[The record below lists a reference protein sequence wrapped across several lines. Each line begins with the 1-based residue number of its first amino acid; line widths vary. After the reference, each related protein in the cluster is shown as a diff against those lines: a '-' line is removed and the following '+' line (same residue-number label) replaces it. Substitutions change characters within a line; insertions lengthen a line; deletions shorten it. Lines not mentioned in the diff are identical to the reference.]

1 MFLNNVSINSTA
13 TATSHYKSFFENELS
28 YDSVAKDTLL
38 RTELFGESPPFRKKL
53 IAGSKEVGFDIRP
66 PVDLFNSG
74 SKFLVPNVSLQLS
87 IHRNDPTYGI
97 IKKVNESTGVV
108 DPNTYKIQ
116 ITDLKLVMRKV
127 LPSQEHLERYRAKLA
142 VEDAILDFK
151 DCPIRTFQIPH
162 KISTINIPNISTG
175 HLPKQI
181 VFAFTKS
188 ESFAGTVFED
198 IYKMEPFDL
207 SSFNLKVCLYNFFST
222 PIIHN
227 RIYFCFLGVRR
238 KYYGSSLQTQF

>member
-28 YDSVAKDTLL
+28 YDSVAKETLL
-38 RTELFGESPPFRKKL
+38 RTELYGEAPPFRKKW
-53 IAGSKEVGFDIRP
+53 IGGSKECSFDIRP

-97 IKKVNESTGVV
+97 IKKVSDEGVV
-108 DPNTYKIQ
+108 DANTYKIQ

-127 LPSQEHLERYRAKLA
+127 LPSQEHLRSYRAKLA

-198 IYKMEPFDL
+198 IYKMEPFNL
-207 SSFNLKVCLYNFFST
+207 SSFNLKVCLYNFFH

-227 RIYFCFLGVRR
+227 QIYFRF
-238 KYYGSSLQTQF
+238 

>member
-1 MFLNNVSINSTA
+1 MFLNNVSVNSTA

-28 YDSVAKDTLL
+28 YDSAAKQTLL
-38 RTELFGESPPFRKKL
+38 RTELYCDEPPFRKKW
-53 IAGSKEVGFDIRP
+53 IKGSKECSFDIRL

-87 IHRNDPTYGI
+87 LHRNDPTYGI
-97 IKKVNESTGVV
+97 IKKVDAEGNV
-108 DPNTYKIQ
+108 DSNTYKIQ
-116 ITDLKLVMRKV
+116 ITDLKLVMRKGV
-127 LPSQEHLERYRAKLA
+127 PSQAHLERYRAKLA
-142 VEDAILDFK
+142 VEDAVLDFK

-198 IYKMEPFDL
+198 IYKMEPFNL
-207 SSFNLKVCLYNFFST
+207 SSFNLKVCLYNFFPR

-227 RIYFCFLGVRR
+227 QIYFRF
-238 KYYGSSLQTQF
+238 

>member
-1 MFLNNVSINSTA
+1 M
-13 TATSHYKSFFENELS
+13 
-28 YDSVAKDTLL
+28 
-38 RTELFGESPPFRKKL
+38 
-53 IAGSKEVGFDIRP
+53 
-66 PVDLFNSG
+66 DLFNSG

-87 IHRNDPTYGI
+87 IQRNDPTYGI
-97 IKKVNESTGVV
+97 IKEEDSNGNVSDT
-108 DPNTYKIQ
+108 NTYKIQ

>member
-38 RTELFGESPPFRKKL
+38 RTELFGEAAPFRKKW
-53 IAGSKEVGFDIRP
+53 IGGSKEVSFDIRP

-97 IKKVNESTGVV
+97 IKKVNSEGVV

-188 ESFAGTVFED
+188 ESFAGTVSED
-198 IYKMEPFDL
+198 IYKMEHFNL
-207 SSFNLKVCLYNFFST
+207 SSFNLKVCLCDISHQ
-222 PIIHN
+222 IIHN
-227 RIYFCFLGVRR
+227 QNYFRFLGVRR
-238 KYYGSSLQTQF
+238 KYYGSPLQTQF

>member
-1 MFLNNVSINSTA
+1 M
-13 TATSHYKSFFENELS
+13 
-28 YDSVAKDTLL
+28 
-38 RTELFGESPPFRKKL
+38 
-53 IAGSKEVGFDIRP
+53 
-66 PVDLFNSG
+66 DLFNSG

-97 IKKVNESTGVV
+97 IKKVNNEGVV
-108 DPNTYKIQ
+108 DANTYKIQ

-127 LPSQEHLERYRAKLA
+127 VPSQEHLRSYRAKLT

-198 IYKMEPFDL
+198 IYKMEPFNL
-207 SSFNLKVCLYNFFST
+207 SSFNLKVCLYNFFH

-227 RIYFCFLGVRR
+227 QIYFRF
-238 KYYGSSLQTQF
+238 

>member
-1 MFLNNVSINSTA
+1 M
-13 TATSHYKSFFENELS
+13 
-28 YDSVAKDTLL
+28 
-38 RTELFGESPPFRKKL
+38 
-53 IAGSKEVGFDIRP
+53 
-66 PVDLFNSG
+66 DLFNSG

-97 IKKVNESTGVV
+97 IKKVTDGVV
-108 DPNTYKIQ
+108 DANTYKIQ

-127 LPSQEHLERYRAKLA
+127 VPSQEHLRSYRAKLT

-198 IYKMEPFDL
+198 IYKMEPFNL
-207 SSFNLKVCLYNFFST
+207 SSFNLKVCLYNFFH

-227 RIYFCFLGVRR
+227 QIYFRF
-238 KYYGSSLQTQF
+238 

>member
-1 MFLNNVSINSTA
+1 M
-13 TATSHYKSFFENELS
+13 
-28 YDSVAKDTLL
+28 
-38 RTELFGESPPFRKKL
+38 
-53 IAGSKEVGFDIRP
+53 
-66 PVDLFNSG
+66 DLFNSG

-97 IKKVNESTGVV
+97 IKKVNSEGVV

-198 IYKMEPFDL
+198 IYKMEPFNL
-207 SSFNLKVCLYNFFST
+207 SSFNLKVCLYNFFFHSNY
-222 PIIHN
+222 P
-227 RIYFCFLGVRR
+227 
-238 KYYGSSLQTQF
+238 